1 MTRGRIDGG
10 WRRKNRGEVEREGS
24 GLRGGQSKGSR
35 IKTRGEGEVLSGCIE
50 WFVTVMERAREVGG
64 RFQKDGGG
72 KVMVLRR

>member
-1 MTRGRIDGG
+1 MAKKEQGGGRE
-10 WRRKNRGEVEREGS
+10 RRGS